1 MSQITVMTGPER
13 RRRWGDKERFQI
25 LEAACAPGAVVADV
39 ARRYDVCTSLIYK
52 WRRAARAEAPPA
64 FMPVMLSGPPGEEP
78 PPRDPEPAIVV
89 EFSGGARITIGAHA
103 SAALVSAA
111 LKALGR

>member
-1 MSQITVMTGPER
+1 MSHVTLMTGPER

-39 ARRYDVCTSLIYK
+39 ARRYDVCTSLIYT
-52 WRRAARAEAPPA
+52 WRRAARAEAPAA

-78 PPRDPEPAIVV
+78 APRAPEPAIVV
-89 EFSGGARITIGAHA
+89 EISGGTRITIGAHA